1 MGHAEQEQLLTVAR
15 RLAGGRLLVI
25 ACCTACATRTAEEMA
40 VTAAAA
46 GATGLLCSP
55 PPYCKPTQDGIF
67 MHIRAIAHTGDL
79 LILLYHNPVRAGV
92 AIADER
98 VARLFRAGLIGG
110 IKDATGGLARPMRL
124 RALCGPELAQLS
136 GDDATA
142 AAHRAMGGIVGVLV
156 VANVAPQLCAVLHR
170 AWDRGNIDMFE
181 RMRDLL
187 APHVEALVLE
197 PNPIPIK
204 AALAGLG
211 NGDRRM
217 RLPLTRARGP
227 TATCCPS

>member
-1 MGHAEQEQLLTVAR
+1 MF
-15 RLAGGRLLVI
+15 
-25 ACCTACATRTAEEMA
+25 
-40 VTAAAA
+40 AAA
-46 GATGLLCSP
+46 LLQ
-55 PPYCKPTQDGIF
+55 T
-67 MHIRAIAHTGDL
+67 
-79 LILLYHNPVRAGV
+79 
-92 AIADER
+92 

-110 IKDATGGLARPMRL
+110 IKDTTGDLARPMRL
-124 RALCGPELAQLS
+124 RALCGSELAQLS

-156 VANVAPQLCAVLHR
+156 VANVAPQLCAVLHS
-170 AWDRGNIDMFE
+170 AWDRGNIDKFE
-181 RMRDLL
+181 RKRDLL
-187 APHVEALVLE
+187 APQVEALE